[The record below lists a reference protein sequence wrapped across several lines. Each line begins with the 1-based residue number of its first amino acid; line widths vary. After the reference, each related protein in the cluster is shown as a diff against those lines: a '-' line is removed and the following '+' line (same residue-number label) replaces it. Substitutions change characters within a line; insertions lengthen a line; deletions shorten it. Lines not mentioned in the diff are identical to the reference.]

1 MSGVQIFLL
10 VFVTFVFGFATGFMV
25 MATWVLWDLKELS
38 GRIPPGGGVR
48 SR

>member
-1 MSGVQIFLL
+1 MSGVQILLL
-10 VFVTFVFGFATGFMV
+10 VVVVFGIGFAIGFR
-25 MATWVLWDLKELS
+25 